1 MKNLAL
7 RVVPALAM
15 ALALVGCE
23 EEEAVAPADI
33 AAGKSIAETRCIG
46 CHGLDGKGKAAGIP
60 NLAAQ
65 VDEYLLDSLVAYEDG
80 VRVHAALKN
89 LTHELNSADLRNVA
103 GYYASLPPLAAAEA
117 MPSDVLSP
125 YDKGKAASVACAD
138 CHGEDGNSTT
148 PGIPSLAGQQ
158 PQYFVSAVR
167 AYRDGRRAKP
177 TMQML
182 QALDAVNLESL
193 ALYYASQTPAPRE
206 APAFGDPAA
215 GEPLTARCG
224 GCHGAQG
231 VSTDSATPSLAGQD
245 PLYLVSA
252 IKAYRDQSRHHDV
265 MRDENTDE
273 EIEDIAAFYAVQGS
287 RAAEVEPVTVQ
298 GLAEKCDRC
307 HGPDVDNPA
316 LTIPKISGQDRVY
329 LIMALR
335 AYRDGRRGSS
345 MMHNMSLPY
354 SEALIESVA
363 TLYAS
368 QTPR

>member
-1 MKNLAL
+1 
-7 RVVPALAM
+7 
-15 ALALVGCE
+15 
-23 EEEAVAPADI
+23 
-33 AAGKSIAETRCIG
+33 
-46 CHGLDGKGKAAGIP
+46 
-60 NLAAQ
+60 
-65 VDEYLLDSLVAYEDG
+65 
-80 VRVHAALKN
+80 
-89 LTHELNSADLRNVA
+89 
-103 GYYASLPPLAAAEA
+103 
-117 MPSDVLSP
+117 
-125 YDKGKAASVACAD
+125 
-138 CHGEDGNSTT
+138 
-148 PGIPSLAGQQ
+148 
-158 PQYFVSAVR
+158 
-167 AYRDGRRAKP
+167 
-177 TMQML
+177 MQML

-273 EIEDIAAFYAVQGS
+273 EIEDIAAFYAAQGS

-368 QTPR
+368 QPPR